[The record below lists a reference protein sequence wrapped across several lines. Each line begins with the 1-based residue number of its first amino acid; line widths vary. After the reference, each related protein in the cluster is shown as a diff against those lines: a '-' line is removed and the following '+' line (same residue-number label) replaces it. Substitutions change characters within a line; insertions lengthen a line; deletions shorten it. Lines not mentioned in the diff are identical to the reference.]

1 MLGWDVTEGVSLVS
15 PPGVVGYSHVVEP
28 WHEADGSQDQHGRG
42 SVAEVFTYDPGKE
55 EGTPD
60 EEAPARHEEE
70 HG

>member
-1 MLGWDVTEGVSLVS
+1 M
-15 PPGVVGYSHVVEP
+15 VGYSHVVEP

-42 SVAEVFTYDPGKE
+42 SFAEVFTYDPGKE
-55 EGTPD
+55 EGAPD